1 MIEKQFDQLL
11 ETISSSIAEKVFQKV
26 ETMSQTKAS
35 AEEYLN
41 TSEALVFLKI
51 KSKLTL
57 RNYVKAGLIPAPVK
71 VGGRKLM
78 FKKSDLENFLSHGRR
93 Y

>member
-11 ETISSSIAEKVFQKV
+11 ETLSTSIAEKVLQKV
-26 ETMSQTKAS
+26 ETMTQAKQPT
-35 AEEYLN
+35 EEYLN
-41 TSEALVFLKI
+41 TAEAMRFLQI

-57 RNYVKAGLIPAPVK
+57 RNYVKKGMLPTPTR

-78 FKKSDLENFLSHGRR
+78 YRKSDLENFLSHGRK
-93 Y
+93 